1 MRDHRAVDLLQVSPP
16 AAAKVRRVDALRRA
30 QGEEGILLHLALSC
44 ARAVLGGTYARPLPH
59 GADVG
64 GDVRLVRPARAVHI
78 AVRCRAESE
87 VGRHVPIAA
96 VVPALKARPCE
107 VRDLIAGV
115 AARGELR
122 HEKVIHLLGRLLRRE
137 VEPPCRLHRRE
148 RRPLL
153 DGQSVDGEVL
163 RREGDGRHDTAAQV
177 VKGLPRQSVHEVD
190 ADILESC
197 RARRVKCLRR
207 LRGGVDAPDAAKERV
222 VKALCAEAE
231 AVRPRRAECA
241 EVRRVHGAGI
251 RLDTAFHRRSRRRAE
266 CLQQSREERRGQC
279 RRRAAAHVDGRRRAP
294 PCTKRRHFAQD
305 LCRQRR
311 RIVLHLRRMLRG
323 RDGDEVAVCTFFH
336 AIGDVD
342 VDAPRLALCPACVSR
357 QFSAPP

>member
-1 MRDHRAVDLLQVSPP
+1 M
-16 AAAKVRRVDALRRA
+16 KVRRVDALRRA
-30 QGEEGILLHLALSC
+30 QREEGILLHLTLSC
-44 ARAVLGGTYARPLPH
+44 ARAVLRGAYARPRPH

-78 AVRCRAESE
+78 AVCRRAESE

-96 VVPALKARPCE
+96 VVPALKAPPRE

-115 AARGELR
+115 AARRQLR
-122 HEKVIHLLGRLLRRE
+122 HEEVIHLLGCVLRGE
-137 VEPPCRLHRRE
+137 VKPPCRLHRRE
-148 RRPLL
+148 RCPLL
-153 DGQSVDGEVL
+153 DGQPVDGEVL
-163 RREGDGRHDTAAQV
+163 RREGDGRRDAAAQV
-177 VKGLPRQSVHEVD
+177 IKCLPRQSVHEVD
-190 ADILESC
+190 ADIPKAR
-197 RARRVKCLRR
+197 RARRVKCLLR
-207 LRGGVDAPDAAKERV
+207 LRSCVDAPDAIEERI
-222 VKALCAEAE
+222 VKALYAEAE
-231 AVRPRRAECA
+231 AVRPRRAKCA
-241 EVRRVHGAGI
+241 EVCRIHGAGVC
-251 RLDTAFHRRSRRRAE
+251 LDGAFHRRSRRRAE

-279 RRRAAAHVDGRRRAP
+279 RRRAAAHVDGRRRTP

-323 RDGDEVAVCTFFH
+323 RNGDEVAVCTFFH

>member
-30 QGEEGILLHLALSC
+30 QGEEGILLHLTLSC
-44 ARAVLGGTYARPLPH
+44 ARAVLGGAYARPRPH

-64 GDVRLVRPARAVHI
+64 GDVRLVRPALSVHI
-78 AVRCRAESE
+78 AVRRRAEAE
-87 VGRHVPIAA
+87 VGGHVPIAA
-96 VVPALKARPCE
+96 VVPALKAPLRE

-122 HEKVIHLLGRLLRRE
+122 HEEVIHPLGRLLRGE
-137 VEPPCRLHRRE
+137 VEPPCLLHRRE

-163 RREGDGRHDTAAQV
+163 RREVYGRRDAAAQV
-177 VKGLPRQSVHEVD
+177 IKCLPRQSVHEVD
-190 ADILESC
+190 ADILKSC
-197 RARRVKCLRR
+197 RARRVKCLLR
-207 LRGGVDAPDAAKERV
+207 LRSCVDAPNAIEERI
-222 VKALCAEAE
+222 VKALYAEAE
-231 AVRPRRAECA
+231 TVRPRRTECA
-241 EVRRVHGAGI
+241 EVCRIHGTGI
-251 RLDTAFHRRSRRRAE
+251 RLDTAFHRRSRRRVQ

-294 PCTKRRHFAQD
+294 PGTKRRHFAQD

-323 RDGDEVAVCTFFH
+323 WDGDEVAVCTFFH
-336 AIGDVD
+336 AVGDVD